1 MFTQIITSIALP
13 NKYTKW
19 YLAICHRAQIRATSR
34 ADAKLLLPVVEG
46 HHILPKS
53 FNLGGLKE
61 PTNIA
66 YLTTEEHFIVH
77 HLATKMFSGK
87 YHFKMIEALGQFKQG
102 RAANLNAKQIAIIIA
117 AKSSPCSPERKTNI
131 SLGRSMTE
139 KLQCPH
145 CNKLVDR
152 SNYARWHNDNCR
164 KNPAL
169 TAEQL
174 STMIKNAAISSK
186 KSYEVSKLRGTHKP
200 FVHPVNLI
208 ITCPHCLFTGSNHG
222 AMMRSHFDRCI
233 KNPAAESYGVR
244 RPPTMRR
251 LSCLNCHKETDSGN
265 FAQHHGVNC
274 KSPTFFGILLPS
286 SCQSV

>member
-13 NKYTKW
+13 NKYTTW

-34 ADAKLLLPVVEG
+34 VNAKLLLSTVEA

-53 FNLGGLKE
+53 FNLCGLKD
-61 PTNIA
+61 PSNIA

-77 HLATKMFSGK
+77 HLATKMFTGA
-87 YHFKMIEALGQFKQG
+87 YHYKMTDALAQFKQG
-102 RAANLNAKQIAIIIA
+102 RAAKLNAKQIAIIMA
-117 AKSSPCSPERKTNI
+117 AKSAPCSDRRKTNI
-131 SLGRSMTE
+131 SLGRARTE

-145 CNKLVDR
+145 CDKLVDR
-152 SNYARWHNDNCR
+152 SNFARWHNDNCR
-164 KNPAL
+164 KNPVL
-169 TAEQL
+169 TTEQL

-200 FVHPVNLI
+200 FVHPTNLI
-208 ITCPHCLFTGSNHG
+208 FTCPHCLFEGTNNG
-222 AMMRSHFDRCI
+222 AMKRSHFDRCI
-233 KNPAAESYGVR
+233 KNTASSSYGIR
-244 RPPTMRR
+244 RKSTMRR

-286 SCQSV
+286 SCQSE